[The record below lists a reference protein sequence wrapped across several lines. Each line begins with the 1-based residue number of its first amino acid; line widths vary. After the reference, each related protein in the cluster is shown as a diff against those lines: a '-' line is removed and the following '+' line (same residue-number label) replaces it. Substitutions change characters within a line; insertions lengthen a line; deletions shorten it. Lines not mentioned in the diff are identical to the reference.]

1 MLHTQT
7 QKRREI
13 TLYSDII
20 CYYVIRVYE
29 ERELQEQQAREKK
42 KLEMDNQR
50 NRLVEQLEFE
60 KSKDFLPKVE
70 KWSKAVADDEEE
82 LQKLQAEEKR
92 QMEV

>member
-1 MLHTQT
+1 
-7 QKRREI
+7 
-13 TLYSDII
+13 
-20 CYYVIRVYE
+20 
-29 ERELQEQQAREKK
+29 
-42 KLEMDNQR
+42 MDNQR

>member
-1 MLHTQT
+1 MH
-7 QKRREI
+7 
-13 TLYSDII
+13 I
-20 CYYVIRVYE
+20 CMYLLFSTINYDVTFDRVYE

>member
-1 MLHTQT
+1 
-7 QKRREI
+7 
-13 TLYSDII
+13 
-20 CYYVIRVYE
+20 
-29 ERELQEQQAREKK
+29 
-42 KLEMDNQR
+42 MDNQR

-70 KWSKAVADDEEE
+70 KWSKAVSDDEEE

>member
-1 MLHTQT
+1 
-7 QKRREI
+7 
-13 TLYSDII
+13 
-20 CYYVIRVYE
+20 
-29 ERELQEQQAREKK
+29 
-42 KLEMDNQR
+42 MDNQR

-92 QMEV
+92 QMEVFKHAEISKYCIMLLL